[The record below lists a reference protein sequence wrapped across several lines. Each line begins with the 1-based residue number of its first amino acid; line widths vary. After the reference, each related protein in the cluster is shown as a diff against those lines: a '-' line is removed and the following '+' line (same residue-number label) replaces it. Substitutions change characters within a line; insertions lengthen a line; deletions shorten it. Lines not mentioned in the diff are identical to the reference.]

1 MKKIFF
7 LFFISNFSLKRCDY
21 LNYSGDIMLG
31 GLFPIHKRGEGGAAC
46 GSIQD
51 EDGIQPLEALLFT
64 LDEINMNKSLLPGI
78 KLGVIVKDTCDNP
91 LHAGEQAVDL
101 FQGFMYRKVKNMHK
115 EIVCTN
121 DTVKNIVGIIGA
133 QTSEVT
139 LEVARLGR
147 LFRVPQVSYLSTAV
161 VLSNKK
167 KFPYFFRTVPSD
179 TFQAKAMIEV
189 IKEFGWN
196 YVSVVHTE
204 TDYGTTGYEALVKHA
219 AKENNLCLA
228 DPLVI
233 HDNNYEEVIT
243 KLQANTMTKVVV
255 VFADRKPAG
264 ELLEAAKRKNALRF
278 IWVGSDAWASRE
290 SVVYGREEVVHGAI
304 ALQPLR
310 RQLPGFNKYFNQLS
324 KGDMNPRNP
333 WYQEYY
339 KTYCNCSHT
348 EDDDDLN
355 ISICPFHNKRPR
367 NIHQVQQPYIHFVR
381 DAVYV
386 FAHALHNLWSDTCN
400 QVPGVCAG
408 FQEKAF
414 HQLKDYM
421 QNVNFFDV
429 DMFPFKFEDN
439 TQDGPTRYSII
450 SYLEKDGIFDWKE
463 VGTYQNGKIRIMDSS
478 FNATIRSES
487 SEKHYVR
494 CKQDVCNANA
504 IKIPDGVN
512 DGCCWHCEECHDFE
526 YRKSEFECKRC
537 IEGMMRNELKPDD
550 CILSPEIYL
559 DYTNP
564 WALGALLFAGI
575 GLIMTAITMGIFKQQ
590 LGVLLFYCF
599 RGAVE
604 VLGHTYCEGLQQ
616 GAQLC
621 PHLRYLLIILHHRYH
636 CC

>member
-1 MKKIFF
+1 MYP
-7 LFFISNFSLKRCDY
+7 R
-21 LNYSGDIMLG
+21 
-31 GLFPIHKRGEGGAAC
+31 
-46 GSIQD
+46 
-51 EDGIQPLEALLFT
+51 
-64 LDEINMNKSLLPGI
+64 NKSLLPGI

-147 LFRVPQVSYLSTAV
+147 LFRVPQVSYLATAV
-161 VLSNKK
+161 VLSDKK

-219 AKENNLCLA
+219 AKEKNLCLA

-233 HDNNYEEVIT
+233 HDNNYEDVIT

-264 ELLEAAKRKNALRF
+264 ELLEAAKRKNALKF

-290 SVVYGREEVVHGAI
+290 SVVYGREEVVRGAI

-310 RQLPGFNKYFNQLS
+310 RQLPGFNKYFNNLS
-324 KGDMNPRNP
+324 ERSSDSEEMNPRNP
-333 WYQEYY
+333 WYTEYY
-339 KTYCNCSHT
+339 KTYCNCSNKE
-348 EDDDDLN
+348 EDEDLN
-355 ISICPFHNKRPR
+355 ISMCPFNNKRPKR
-367 NIHQVQQPYIHFVR
+367 IHQVQQPYIHFVR

-386 FAHALHNLWSDTCN
+386 FAHALHNLWKDTCN
-400 QVPGVCAG
+400 NTQGMCPG

-414 HQLKDYM
+414 HQLKDYLHG
-421 QNVNFFDV
+421 VNFFDV
-429 DMFPFKFEDN
+429 DMFPFKFEEK
-439 TQDGPTRYSII
+439 TQDGPPRYSII
-450 SYLEKDGIFDWKE
+450 SYVERDGIYDWKE
-463 VGTYQNGKIRIMDSS
+463 VGTYQNGKIRNMDST

-487 SEKHYVR
+487 KKKH
-494 CKQDVCNANA
+494 
-504 IKIPDGVN
+504 
-512 DGCCWHCEECHDFE
+512 
-526 YRKSEFECKRC
+526 
-537 IEGMMRNELKPDD
+537 
-550 CILSPEIYL
+550 
-559 DYTNP
+559 
-564 WALGALLFAGI
+564 
-575 GLIMTAITMGIFKQQ
+575 
-590 LGVLLFYCF
+590 
-599 RGAVE
+599 
-604 VLGHTYCEGLQQ
+604 
-616 GAQLC
+616 
-621 PHLRYLLIILHHRYH
+621 
-636 CC
+636 